1 MFIFKMYHLDFPDG
15 LVVRNLPA
23 NAGDTGSIP
32 VPGRFTCHGTTKHVH
47 PNYGAAVLQLLKS
60 TPRACALQQEKPP
73 Q

>member
-23 NAGDTGSIP
+23 NAGDIGSIP

-60 TPRACALQQEKPP
+60 TPTACALQQEKPP